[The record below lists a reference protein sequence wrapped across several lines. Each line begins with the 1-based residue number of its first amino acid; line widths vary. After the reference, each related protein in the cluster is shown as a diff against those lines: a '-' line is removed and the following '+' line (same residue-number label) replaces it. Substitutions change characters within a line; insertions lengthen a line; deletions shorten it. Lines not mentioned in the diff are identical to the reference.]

1 MYINNRWYTET
12 EVKAYVDKLIEENE
26 ELKELLK
33 AAVKCIDKKV
43 TCNLGNCDK
52 CASEPDYCDYDSC
65 FIWKYRAEALAL
77 IGEDGERN
85 E

>member
-26 ELKELLK
+26 KMKTLLK
-33 AAVKCIDKKV
+33 SAIKILDIYGGCIETACSECTSSFDK
-43 TCNLGNCDK
+43 
-52 CASEPDYCDYDSC
+52 CDYDDY
-65 FIWKYRAEALAL
+65 FRWKHMDEALKL

-85 E
+85 D